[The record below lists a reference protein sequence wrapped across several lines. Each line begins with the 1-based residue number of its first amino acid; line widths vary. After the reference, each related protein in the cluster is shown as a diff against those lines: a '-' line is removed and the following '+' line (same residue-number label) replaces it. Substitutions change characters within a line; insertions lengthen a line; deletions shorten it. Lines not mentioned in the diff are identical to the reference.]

1 MDVFVGFAWDQLNR
15 QMVELASL
23 RRFAVSCVRHFPA
36 LSFRKYFYGDDAVTP
51 RMFNRVSMVLAI
63 CALAGICAFSGG
75 IFGQQSPS
83 KASVPGGAVH
93 SPVGASAA
101 AAGETQSAG
110 IESRLPASVRFYV
123 HWRGTK
129 TLDPVQGKNGLLRLW
144 ADPDFAPIRRG
155 LTSRAFGN
163 SGLTSTNKSVRPEQL
178 AALLPLFENE
188 LIVGGTTGGTSGGTT
203 GSTTGSATMPAG
215 KSSAGTTAE
224 TGSAAARSHDAS
236 ANTFM
241 VYDGTG
247 KTELIQKA
255 EALMRI
261 AGAGAPPKIHAYE
274 LGSIKIESFE
284 RADGTDFSAQVG
296 NYYLHASRKE
306 LIEELVKRFDAK
318 QPPAASLADDA
329 EWKKA
334 RANFGRGAIVEF
346 FVRLDGLI
354 PPNTPKVQDVDVAKF
369 AQALHFD
376 RVHAWCGSLSFAAD
390 ATRLRF
396 ATLGD
401 TSAGSIFDVVGAS
414 TPGFESLPL
423 ARDGASFAAW
433 RMNFPAIYQIFRGPF
448 VDSLPPQKAGT
459 FKGFDMLGQT
469 MLGMPLPDILAL
481 LGGEVATIS
490 SAPGDATYTDLVAI
504 SIRKPDVVLG
514 LLRKGLGPMIRDTTT
529 DHGATVLELGSN
541 SVDPATK
548 APRLQLSYIAVTP
561 QLLIYSQRKAI
572 LLDAVERGSR
582 GGASKVESLSG
593 NPDFQRARGRLPN
606 NLTGFSYAQMSK
618 QTWERE
624 FSVMLRGLA
633 QASAGKNSAGGDAAG
648 AGADWLQGVNLA
660 VFPRYLHSYASG
672 WWKTADGVYFDSY
685 LQ

>member
-1 MDVFVGFAWDQLNR
+1 ML
-15 QMVELASL
+15 ELASL
-23 RRFAVSCVRHFPA
+23 RRFVVSCVRHFPA
-36 LSFRKYFYGDDAVTP
+36 LSFRKSFYGGDAMTP
-51 RMFNRVSMVLAI
+51 KTFNGASIVLAFCAVGGI
-63 CALAGICAFSGG
+63 CALAGV

-83 KASVPGGAVH
+83 KASVPSGAAH
-93 SPVGASAA
+93 SPGSASAA
-101 AAGETQSAG
+101 AASESQSAG
-110 IESRLPASVRFYV
+110 IESRLPATVRFYV

-129 TLDPVQGKNGLLRLW
+129 TLDPVRDKNGLLRLW
-144 ADPDFAPIRRG
+144 SDPDFAPIRRG
-155 LTSRAFGN
+155 LTSRAFGS
-163 SGLTSTNKSVRPEQL
+163 SGLTSKNKSIRPEQL

-188 LIVGGTTGGTSGGTT
+188 LVIGGTSGGTSGGT
-203 GSTTGSATMPAG
+203 AGSMKTPSG
-215 KSSAGTTAE
+215 KSSAGTTAQ
-224 TGSAAARSHDAS
+224 TGSAAAQLHDAS

-255 EALMRI
+255 QALMRTS
-261 AGAGAPPKIHAYE
+261 AGGTPTQIHAYA
-274 LGSIKIESFE
+274 LGNIKIESFE
-284 RADGTDFSAQVG
+284 RSGSTDFSAQVG

-334 RANFGRGAIVEF
+334 RANFGTDAIVEF
-346 FVRLDGLI
+346 FVRLNGLI
-354 PPNTPKVQDVDVAKF
+354 PPDTPKVQDMDVAKF

-376 RVHAWCGSLSFAAD
+376 RVHAWCGSLSLAAD
-390 ATRLRF
+390 STRLRF

-414 TPGFESLPL
+414 TPSFESLAL

-459 FKGFDMLGQT
+459 FKGFDMLGQS
-469 MLGMPLPDILAL
+469 MLGMPFPDILAL

-529 DHGATVLELGSN
+529 ERGATVLELGSN

-548 APRLQLSYIAVTP
+548 APRLQLSYVAVTP

-572 LLDAVERGSR
+572 LLDAVERAGR
-582 GGASKVESLSG
+582 GGASKVESLTG

-633 QASAGKNSAGGDAAG
+633 QASAGKNSSGGDA

-672 WWKTADGVYFDSY
+672 WWKSADGVYFDSY